1 MARNYFGTDGIRGTA
16 NAIPMTAEIALR
28 IGMSVKFGI
37 FLVYFLLIIQIYVEY
52 LRIMVL
58 KVTLC
63 VKIFL
68 FQAFPKFDMIML
80 GNA

>member
-52 LRIMVL
+52 
-58 KVTLC
+58 
-63 VKIFL
+63 
-68 FQAFPKFDMIML
+68 
-80 GNA
+80 